1 MSTEIRALVGRG
13 TRFEGRLVFEQRARI
28 EGGLRGE
35 IRGEGILVLGEGADV
50 DATIEV
56 GTLIVKAGTLRG
68 EVQAREL
75 IEVHPDA
82 KVYANITAP
91 VIDLAKG
98 CLFEGRCTMTSP
110 SPRDASSSTEG

>member
-28 EGGLRGE
+28 EGALKGE
-35 IRGEGILVLGEGADV
+35 IWGEGILVLGEGAEV

-56 GTLIVKAGTLRG
+56 GTLIVRSGTLRG

-98 CLFEGRCTMTSP
+98 CLFEGRCTMGSP
-110 SPRDASSSTEG
+110 SPPDASSTEG